1 MAETPII
8 YTWQATDQ
16 TDVIHTDGEISDSV
30 SFTWNT
36 PGIKELTVTADNAEG
51 TFSCIHNVDVREL
64 QISDIRQID
73 DRIELT
79 LSGTSSYSK
88 YEILYRNGTDEWQ
101 IVSLPIRGEDGLT
114 IWEDYQRTDS
124 EIDSYKAVTT
134 DDIAIAS
141 FNIMRFTKKKSEEE
155 LELMQILANI
165 ISRFDIVTIQ
175 EIIDKS
181 GNAVENLKNMIND
194 LGTNYDYIM
203 GPPLGNTS
211 YKEEYAYMY
220 RTDTITVTKRYTFG
234 DIPYNIFERE
244 PFVAKFSANNGK
256 FDFVLINIHT
266 KPDED
271 EDKTAEEIAS
281 LLSVIEDARTEFA
294 DESDFIIL
302 GDLNADC
309 DYFDEYSL
317 SSPLKDDEYN
327 WLITNGMDTN
337 LASSRC
343 TYDRIIITSDSEEDY
358 AGYSSVF
365 RFDQKFGLTYNEA
378 TAQA

>member
-1 MAETPII
+1 MKTSTTLLIFAYAFCLTSQVYAVTIAGPAVATSGATYTFTVAHSMAETPII

-141 FNIMRFTKKKSEEE
+141 FNIMRF
-155 LELMQILANI
+155 
-165 ISRFDIVTIQ
+165 
-175 EIIDKS
+175 
-181 GNAVENLKNMIND
+181 
-194 LGTNYDYIM
+194 
-203 GPPLGNTS
+203 NTS
-211 YKEEYAYMY
+211 
-220 RTDTITVTKRYTFG
+220 
-234 DIPYNIFERE
+234 
-244 PFVAKFSANNGK
+244 
-256 FDFVLINIHT
+256 L
-266 KPDED
+266 
-271 EDKTAEEIAS
+271 
-281 LLSVIEDARTEFA
+281 
-294 DESDFIIL
+294 
-302 GDLNADC
+302 
-309 DYFDEYSL
+309 
-317 SSPLKDDEYN
+317 
-327 WLITNGMDTN
+327 
-337 LASSRC
+337 
-343 TYDRIIITSDSEEDY
+343 
-358 AGYSSVF
+358 
-365 RFDQKFGLTYNEA
+365 
-378 TAQA
+378 